1 MMKTQM
7 ASSPAQVHPIHI
19 QLQGFLAHFLG
30 VCPGLGVG
38 CVLDLAEHAAIA
50 LAATVRFSSSVL
62 TLCSV
67 TFGTLGHAFIIAQFL
82 ATPVAGWKGFYQS
95 RGLAIDS
102 QNLLSFTTVF

>member
-7 ASSPAQVHPIHI
+7 ASNSPQVHPVHI
-19 QLQGFLAHFLG
+19 QLEGFLAHFLG
-30 VCPGLGVG
+30 VCPGLGIG

-67 TFGTLGHAFIIAQFL
+67 TFGTLNHAFIIAQYL
-82 ATPVAGWKGFYQS
+82 ATPLRFAYIRFQRPVVY
-95 RGLAIDS
+95 
-102 QNLLSFTTVF
+102 